1 MTEQVHPIRAMF
13 PEASVEQLDELLA
26 RVHHTGQLL
35 NEQTPDLSD
44 PELKTLYEDPI
55 FDMGIQLILWET
67 RRKGMGMEVLL
78 RNVVYYTVLS
88 IRSERAKTMLRDA
101 LEGGGRCLGSPTLL
115 DELREPGIGYNGVL

>member
-1 MTEQVHPIRAMF
+1 MTKPVHPIRAMF

-35 NEQTPDLSD
+35 SEQTPDLTD
-44 PELKTLYEDPI
+44 QELKDLYSDPI
-55 FDMGIQLILWET
+55 FDMGIQLILWEI

-88 IRSERAKTMLRDA
+88 LRSERAKVMLA
-101 LEGGGRCLGSPTLL
+101 AAL
-115 DELREPGIGYNGVL
+115 DEPG